1 VCVLCVCVVCVWC
14 VVLFAQIPQC
24 AHPPVLC
31 HCTMLSSPVIS
42 ITNTFLPPNSPYS
55 SSFLSLL
62 PPSLSPQAAL
72 AAVIMVSINSLLS
85 FSDLWEAF
93 KHKKKDFIVMLVTL
107 TITFVTET
115 STGLA
120 VGTV

>member
-1 VCVLCVCVVCVWC
+1 
-14 VVLFAQIPQC
+14 
-24 AHPPVLC
+24 
-31 HCTMLSSPVIS
+31 MLSSPVIS